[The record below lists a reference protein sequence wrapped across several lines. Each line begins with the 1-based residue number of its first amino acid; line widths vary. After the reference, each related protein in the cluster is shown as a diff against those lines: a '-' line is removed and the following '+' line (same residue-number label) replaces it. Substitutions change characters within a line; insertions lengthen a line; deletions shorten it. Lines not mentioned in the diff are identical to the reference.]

1 MSVYPTHRRATT
13 NLTAGKRLLITAFA
27 ITAFAI
33 TACTSAAPSQCV
45 QAAENAGLPESVIEE
60 IKNPGGLNAIE
71 RIALRELLKK
81 AGLDDV
87 CDQIN

>member
-13 NLTAGKRLLITAFA
+13 NLTAGKRLL

-45 QAAENAGLPESVIEE
+45 QAAENAGLPESVIEG
-60 IKNPGGLNAIE
+60 IKNPGDLNAIE